1 MLATSKDGINWRS
14 NEEPIIEPTL
24 REEKKGGCGDL
35 RLFKING
42 RYILTYTAYNGRLA
56 RLCIAVSRNLKDWTK
71 YGSIL
76 PTFRWTKSGAIL
88 PTKINEKYWMYFG
101 ESNIWIATSEDL
113 IDWSASKKD
122 IILRP
127 RRNRFDSRLVEPGS
141 PSIVTDDYILL
152 IYNSANYDFTYHV
165 AWAAF
170 SKDDPTKLIA
180 RAETPL
186 LSPEFKWE
194 LEGQVDNVWFAEG
207 LVYLD
212 DIWYLYFGGT
222 EHILDLQKL
231 KLRH

>member
-1 MLATSKDGINWRS
+1 MHIKNLLIEGKRVRIRLPFARFVKVRSPILFPSGRGFDKSAVYNPAVIYDGGI
-14 NEEPIIEPTL
+14 
-24 REEKKGGCGDL
+24 
-35 RLFKING
+35 F
-42 RYILTYTAYNGRLA
+42 Y
-56 RLCIAVSRNLKDWTK
+56 
-71 YGSIL
+71 
-76 PTFRWTKSGAIL
+76 
-88 PTKINEKYWMYFG
+88 KINEKYWMYFG